1 MANQG
6 GKRRVRRQIPI
17 MTSIPGKTANL
28 ARKAPLKLA
37 KSTQIQSLAG
47 AGRLPLRL
55 AKKKSLRNL
64 NVVDQGLRNG
74 LTSLVRRQAANT
86 SLSHDQGSIHFL
98 FTFLKQCLN
107 VCVNDELIFQWHS
120 CILFNL
126 TFKSTVT

>member
-86 SLSHDQGSIHFL
+86 SLSHDQGQRLPAAASVEGYSAFDL
-98 FTFLKQCLN
+98 CT
-107 VCVNDELIFQWHS
+107 S
-120 CILFNL
+120 
-126 TFKSTVT
+126 FKIP